1 MADNMRD
8 MTRLCV
14 YCADTK
20 SGALVPRTLEE
31 TRHGREPNVVG
42 HVDFLYIGESAV
54 EAGIETADGFH
65 YVLVILEDV
74 SGYTWLRPSR
84 ACERHHRRA
93 CALVCRVWAATA
105 WVDDNTIHFRNRSV
119 RMLAK

>member
-1 MADNMRD
+1 MADDMRD

-20 SGALVPRTLEE
+20 SGPLVPRTLEE
-31 TRHGREPNVVG
+31 TRHGREPNVVV
-42 HVDFLYIGESAV
+42 HVDFLYIGESAG
-54 EAGIETADGFH
+54 EAGIETADGFQ

-84 ACERHHRRA
+84 ACG
-93 CALVCRVWAATA
+93 
-105 WVDDNTIHFRNRSV
+105 
-119 RMLAK
+119 